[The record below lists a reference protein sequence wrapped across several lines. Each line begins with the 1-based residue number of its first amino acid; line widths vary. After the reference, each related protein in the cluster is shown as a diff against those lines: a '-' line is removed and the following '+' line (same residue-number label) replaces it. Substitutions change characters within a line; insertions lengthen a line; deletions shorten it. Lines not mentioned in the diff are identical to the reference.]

1 MGTFA
6 RVVIGL
12 QTRVTSCRYVHAFA
26 GTPIAQL
33 AAGGNHSAAL
43 SGVGHVYCW
52 GEALSGQVGTGR
64 KSSVGSPVH
73 IAELPPCKATSY

>member
-1 MGTFA
+1 M
-6 RVVIGL
+6 
-12 QTRVTSCRYVHAFA
+12 HAFA

-73 IAELPPCKATSY
+73 IEELPPCKATSC